1 MSVGTAGAIA
11 LGVGSMAGGIASGA
25 IGANAA
31 GNAADAQTAA
41 ANHAADLQAQAQQNA
56 LQFQQGVWQQQ
67 QQNESPFLQSG
78 AGATS
83 TLDRLMGLNAPNIPA
98 NYGQPMPL
106 SALNGQTAPRP
117 SGNYAP
123 GKPTF
128 NDVGNRW
135 KGGPV
140 EPSKDYI
147 VGEKGPEHL
156 KMFPN
161 GTGVVIPLGH
171 QNLKK
176 LMARAGGGPVG
187 YQPPMTPG
195 GGGVVAANPGLGS
208 GQQFTAS
215 PVLSNQP
222 GVNGNPAGGERAVSG
237 QPVGS
242 SGLAGPGSVAP
253 GITSGQLSPF
263 TSWNQQ
269 FQAPTSATEQNDPGY
284 QFRLQQG
291 EKALQNSAAAQGNL
305 LTGNTAA
312 GINAYGQDYASNEF
326 GNVYN
331 RAYQQYQ
338 DKYNIFKQNQAD
350 QFNRLAAIAGLGQTA
365 VGQLNSAGS
374 NAGSNIGN
382 TYMQGSQQIGNSL
395 QNAGAAQASGYVGGA
410 NAINGGISAGVGGL
424 QQMMLLNQLQNQGYN
439 PSQDG
444 R

>member
-31 GNAADAQTAA
+31 GNAADAQAAA

-106 SALNGQTAPRP
+106 SALNGQTAPKP
-117 SGNYAP
+117 SGTYAP

-128 NDVGNRW
+128 NDINRW

-147 VGEKGPEHL
+147 VGEKGPEKLIMH
-156 KMFPN
+156 PD
-161 GTGVVIPLGH
+161 GTGTVIPHGKFNIGGLQH
-171 QNLKK
+171 
-176 LMARAGGGPVG
+176 RAGGGPVAAPG
-187 YQPPMTPG
+187 SPGNPLRDASGNPMQWLPG
-195 GGGVVAANPGLGS
+195 GGS
-208 GQQFTAS
+208 GEPIQYGT
-215 PVLSNQP
+215 V
-222 GVNGNPAGGERAVSG
+222 GNPATPATPQTGVRGVSG
-237 QPVGS
+237 NSPGGGPAS
-242 SGLAGPGSVAP
+242 PGSVAP

-269 FQAPTSATEQNDPGY
+269 FQAPTAATEQNDPGY

-312 GINAYGQDYASNEF
+312 GINAYGQDYASNEY

-331 RAYQQYQ
+331 RALGQYQQN
-338 DKYNIFKQNQAD
+338 YNIFQQNQAN
-350 QFNRLAAIAGLGQTA
+350 QFNRLASLAGMGQTA